1 LGKEESVYCYEKI
14 VSCSIHDSAVFI
26 LLFVGIGLSL
36 LIAFNIPKYFAPF
49 SISVIFPLGMAV
61 ISFGGAYSL
70 IRSSLFAAKDRKTDN
85 RKDDDSKTYSGSS
98 ALIRM
103 LKNQNP
109 DRTYFTPSSFAEL
122 VKK

>member
-1 LGKEESVYCYEKI
+1 M
-14 VSCSIHDSAVFI
+14 
-26 LLFVGIGLSL
+26 GIGLSL